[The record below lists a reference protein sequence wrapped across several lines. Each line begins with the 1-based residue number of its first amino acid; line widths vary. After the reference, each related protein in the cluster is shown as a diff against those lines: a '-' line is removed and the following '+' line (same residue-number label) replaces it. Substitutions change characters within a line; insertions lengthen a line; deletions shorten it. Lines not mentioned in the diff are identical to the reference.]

1 MFFVFLVL
9 MAETARTASPGPTE
23 AAGARTSF
31 FVNHD
36 YYTNFEKTFSD
47 FQKPINRVL
56 QSMILTDYAKFPRK
70 HEKFYENEDNLT
82 SKKKVRP
89 SHTTQMADTASI
101 TQTKAQQFLPDH
113 MRRHICKKHI
123 KRTNFQKS

>member
-36 YYTNFEKTFSD
+36 YYANFEKTFSD

-89 SHTTQMADTASI
+89 SHTTQMADTAGI
-101 TQTKAQQFLPDH
+101 TYAKDRQF
-113 MRRHICKKHI
+113 
-123 KRTNFQKS
+123 